1 MTGNSTVPGPIFS
14 DTGTSTFFRDQIFP
28 VPVPSKKEQNSRDRD
43 VTLWQA
49 LNVSFPKRRWE
60 GKCVP
65 PPLEGLSLWGHQWFG
80 WWGRGPEQYNRRA
93 AVSYNGQE
101 GSLTMGRTYAITP
114 PSSLEVPTWVVTS
127 SHMVGPHTDS
137 SHIGLFLQFW
147 SCMSFAIL
155 IEPFSFLD
163 GSILKKI
170 F

>member
-1 MTGNSTVPGPIFS
+1 M
-14 DTGTSTFFRDQIFP
+14 
-28 VPVPSKKEQNSRDRD
+28 
-43 VTLWQA
+43 
-49 LNVSFPKRRWE
+49 SFPKRRWE

-127 SHMVGPHTDS
+127 SHMVSLHTDS
-137 SHIGLFLQFW
+137 SHIGLFPHLQFW

-163 GSILKKI
+163 GSILKKYFRWNCKRWLI
-170 F
+170 WGRDGKMFDALLSCVTQQSKKYWKSVHNRCARLIYTLW